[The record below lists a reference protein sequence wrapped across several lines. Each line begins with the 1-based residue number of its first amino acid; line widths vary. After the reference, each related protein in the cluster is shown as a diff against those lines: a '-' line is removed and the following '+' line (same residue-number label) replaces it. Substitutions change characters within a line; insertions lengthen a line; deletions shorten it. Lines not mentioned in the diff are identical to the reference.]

1 MKLKTRDAV
10 FRRLIAM
17 SQPGEPI
24 PPPVVAEHEQKK
36 FDKMVNYYFPG
47 NEGFVKTE
55 GVLRPLGALKPKHRP
70 GEFVFERV
78 DNSVNGHGKFDQ
90 SGVIHHLATEGGAS
104 DWVNPHTAGRVAAE
118 WSDVGQGSVEQF
130 VSKFDAQCSGS
141 YTRNTANSWMRV
153 DLGEARAL
161 AVTHYALRHCG
172 NNAAHALRNWELQG
186 AEAADGPWTTLRRH
200 ANDEAIIT
208 QVRFVAAWPVDGAA
222 PFRFFRVYQYG
233 KNASNHDHLMC
244 SGIELYG
251 TLTEA

>member
-24 PPPVVAEHEQKK
+24 PPPVVAEHEQKE

-55 GVLRPLGALKPKHRP
+55 GVLRPLGALKPKHQKGR
-70 GEFVFERV
+70 EFVFERV
-78 DNSVNGHGKFDQ
+78 DNSVAENGKFDQ

-104 DWVNPHTAGRVAAE
+104 DWVNPHTAGRVAVAL
-118 WSDVGQGSVEQF
+118 SSVAAGPVEHF
-130 VSKFDAQCSGS
+130 VSKFDAQVGHS
-141 YTRNTANSWMRV
+141 YTNSNANSWMRV

-161 AVTHYALRHCG
+161 AVSHYALRHSG
-172 NNAAHALRNWELQG
+172 GYDAHALRNWELQG

-200 ANDEAIIT
+200 ANDQAISST
-208 QVRFVAAWPVDGAA
+208 QACFAAA
-222 PFRFFRVYQYG
+222 
-233 KNASNHDHLMC
+233 
-244 SGIELYG
+244 
-251 TLTEA
+251 

>member
-1 MKLKTRDAV
+1 
-10 FRRLIAM
+10 M

-55 GVLRPLGALKPKHRP
+55 GVLRPLGALKPKHQKGR
-70 GEFVFERV
+70 EFVFERV
-78 DNSVNGHGKFDQ
+78 DNSVAKHGKFDQ

-104 DWVNPHTAGRVAAE
+104 GWVNPHTAGRVAVA
-118 WSDVGQGSVEQF
+118 WSSVAAGPVEHF
-130 VSKFDAQCSGS
+130 VSKFDARCGS
-141 YTRNTANSWMRV
+141 YTNSNANSWMRV

-161 AVTHYALRHCG
+161 AVSHYALRHSG
-172 NNAAHALRNWELQG
+172 SHDGYALRNWELQG

-200 ANDEAIIT
+200 ENDGSISAKP
-208 QVRFVAAWPVDGAA
+208 RFVAAWPVDRAA
-222 PFRFFRVYQYG
+222 PFRFFRVHQYG
-233 KNASNHDHLMC
+233 RNASNDDYLMC
-244 SGIELYG
+244 GGIELYG